1 MKKILITIGLIIT
14 SALHTNIAFAEI
26 GKACDTNS
34 QCAPDELCARVT
46 NPHPQPCP
54 VKDPNCNILKVCLNR
69 IDVLTG
75 RPGEDSLNII
85 NKYPETKAISN
96 LPELTLEA
104 GISDVIKTILGWS
117 MIITIVAIVVAS
129 IYYMISRGKDED
141 ITKAKDILIYLII
154 GMAIMAASYGIVAGV
169 SQFNFFT

>member
-1 MKKILITIGLIIT
+1 MKKTLITISLTAISILF
-14 SALHTNIAFAEI
+14 SNLAFAEI
-26 GKACDTNS
+26 GEVCDTNS

-46 NPHPQPCP
+46 NPNTKPCP
-54 VKDPNCNILKVCLNR
+54 VDNPTCNILKVCLNR

-75 RPGEDSLNII
+75 RPGEDSINII
-85 NKYPETKAISN
+85 NKYPETKTIAN

-154 GMAIMAASYGIVAGV
+154 GMAIMAAAYGIVAGI